1 LIINLTVFLAV
12 WLLELLGF
20 SGPSPLE
27 RFIDN
32 FGLIP
37 SEIIRGQR
45 LHTLFT
51 SMFIHGGPV
60 HLIGNLLYLHIFG
73 DNVEDAFGHKRYF
86 FFFLASGVIASLV
99 HVATLLITFDISSLN
114 IPTIGASGAIS
125 GILGAYI
132 VLYPRA
138 QILTLLLFGWIY
150 IVPIPAVFLLSFWFI
165 FQLLYGLFDLEI
177 GVPSGIA
184 YWAHIGGFLAGLIFG
199 LAWKKR
205 RPKYDF

>member
-1 LIINLTVFLAV
+1 LIINLTVFLAA
-12 WLLELLGF
+12 WLFELLSF
-20 SGPSPLE
+20 SDSSPLE
-27 RFIDN
+27 SFIDN

-37 SEIIRGQR
+37 SQLIRGQR

-86 FFFLASGVIASLV
+86 FFFMVSGIIASLV
-99 HVATLLITFDISSLN
+99 HVASLLITVDLSMLN

-150 IVPIPAVFLLSFWFI
+150 VVPIPAVFLLGFWFT
-165 FQLLYGLFDLEI
+165 FQLFYGMFNLEI

-184 YWAHIGGFLAGLIFG
+184 YWAHIGGFLAGLVFG
-199 LAWKKR
+199 LAWRNR
-205 RPKYDF
+205 RPKRVL